1 MKDFNDEIPK
11 YKKKKNKT
19 VKKSNHKHEYK
30 QCLLYVDEIE
40 EWVLADYCI
49 ECKKRYN
56 MDVISEKV
64 EVSNFERGL
73 TKQEKLKKYKNL
85 TVKSVRKISD
95 KYLN

>member
-40 EWVLADYCI
+40 DYVLADYCI
-49 ECKKRYN
+49 HLN
-56 MDVISEKV
+56 KV
-64 EVSNFERGL
+64 GNIYVTPKM
-73 TKQEKLKKYKNL
+73 TKQEMLKAYKTL
-85 TVKSVRKISD
+85 TVKRGSEVIR
-95 KYLN
+95 